1 MSFFRVEIFFAVWE
15 LISVTAEKPLALL
28 GKIVSRFLLLT
39 NATRQFPH
47 TGVRKGA
54 VMALGQFCS
63 GFHSLL
69 QEAGAEDKTA
79 CMWRIQPRVYLNSF
93 KRLFCW

>member
-1 MSFFRVEIFFAVWE
+1 MSMKPIEANRISLSFFLVN
-15 LISVTAEKPLALL
+15 
-28 GKIVSRFLLLT
+28 KIR
-39 NATRQFPH
+39 ATCQFPH

-79 CMWRIQPRVYLNSF
+79 RMYRKNTCLAYCQKCKF
-93 KRLFCW
+93 HA

>member
-1 MSFFRVEIFFAVWE
+1 MNEFKSSFPRAMANGYTEIIDVGFGGQRSRQE
-15 LISVTAEKPLALL
+15 NPLS
-28 GKIVSRFLLLT
+28 GTNCVSLSFV
-39 NATRQFPH
+39 NKSHSTRQFPH

-79 CMWRIQPRVYLNSF
+79 C
-93 KRLFCW
+93 K

>member
-1 MSFFRVEIFFAVWE
+1 MF
-15 LISVTAEKPLALL
+15 
-28 GKIVSRFLLLT
+28 RFLLLT
-39 NATRQFPH
+39 KFDAACQFPH

-79 CMWRIQPRVYLNSF
+79 CMWREKKTLVYINSVEWLKVF
-93 KRLFCW
+93 

>member
-1 MSFFRVEIFFAVWE
+1 VRFPCNDRADEVNKLFIIWPFHYGPVLVC
-15 LISVTAEKPLALL
+15 
-28 GKIVSRFLLLT
+28 KIVSKPYWT
-39 NATRQFPH
+39 CQFPH

-63 GFHSLL
+63 VFHNLL

-79 CMWRIQPRVYLNSF
+79 CMFILVF
-93 KRLFCW
+93 FFI

>member
-1 MSFFRVEIFFAVWE
+1 MDLSLVC
-15 LISVTAEKPLALL
+15 
-28 GKIVSRFLLLT
+28 KIVSKPYWT
-39 NATRQFPH
+39 CQFPH

-63 GFHSLL
+63 VFHNLL

-79 CMWRIQPRVYLNSF
+79 CMFIVVFFYKASRASYPILRRGGHRYA
-93 KRLFCW
+93 